1 MAHPSNINAKPN
13 REIVSLRP
21 SPHSSVLLNDLDELA
36 SPMNRRAAL
45 RLLALTAG
53 AVSSANFF
61 SSDAG
66 AAEKA
71 KSAAKTKPKVPAKAT
86 PTTLKAPGATTAPTA
101 APAAKSVRKV
111 KLGFIALTD
120 ASPII
125 MAKELGF
132 FKNRSLDVEVIKQA
146 SWPALRD
153 ALLTGQIDGAHCLYS
168 MPFSVAT
175 KIGGNG
181 STDLKV
187 AMMLNQNGQ
196 AITLARDFK
205 EVGYGDLP
213 GAKEFLESKDAPSL
227 AMTFPGG
234 THDLWL
240 RYWLAATKA
249 DTSKIKISA
258 VPPPQMVQ
266 NMSVGNVQAYCVG
279 EPWNAVAVQKGV
291 GFTHLATQDI
301 WQNHPEKALVVNA
314 KFAADTDTLAD
325 VMGAVFDAC
334 KWLDDLANR
343 SKAADTVSAP
353 QYVNAPAADI
363 RGRLLGQYDLGPG
376 LGAKDFKGDQMQFH
390 RGGAVNFPRKSHAI
404 WAMAQYQRFGL
415 LKETPNYQKLAD
427 DLILTDLY
435 AKVAAAEKVPIPVDD
450 MSPFEVKLD
459 KTVFDPKNPAAEVAR
474 K

>member
-1 MAHPSNINAKPN
+1 MAPSSNVNN
-13 REIVSLRP
+13 IVSPQASTPSTVASEDLR
-21 SPHSSVLLNDLDELA
+21 SS
-36 SPMNRRAAL
+36 MNRRMAL
-45 RLLALTAG
+45 RLLGLSAG
-53 AVSSANFF
+53 AVSATAVLGSSAH
-61 SSDAG
+61 
-66 AAEKA
+66 AAKAKPAA
-71 KSAAKTKPKVPAKAT
+71 KSAAKTPVKAT
-86 PTTLKAPGATTAPTA
+86 PTTAKAAA
-101 APAAKSVRKV
+101 APAASVTSAAAPATPATAKTVRKV

-181 STDLKV
+181 STDLKI

-213 GAKEFLESKDAPSL
+213 GAKEFLESKDTPSL

-249 DTSKIKISA
+249 DTSKVKISA

-314 KFAADTDTLAD
+314 KFAAETDTLAD

-363 RGRLLGQYDLGPG
+363 RGRLLGQYDFGPG
-376 LGAKDFKGDQMQFH
+376 VGTKDFKGDQMQFY

-415 LKETPNYQKLAD
+415 LKEAPNYTKLAD
-427 DLILTDLY
+427 ELILTDLY
-435 AKVAAAEKVPIPVDD
+435 AKVAAAEKVAIPSDD
-450 MSPFEVKLD
+450 MTPFEIKLD
-459 KTVFDPKNPAAEVAR
+459 KATFDPKNPSAEVTR

>member
-1 MAHPSNINAKPN
+1 MVPPSNVN
-13 REIVSLRP
+13 EIVSDPPAPVASSTFTNDFR
-21 SPHSSVLLNDLDELA
+21 SPID
-36 SPMNRRAAL
+36 RRLAL
-45 RLLALTAG
+45 RLLGLSAG
-53 AVSSANFF
+53 ALSTTALLGSSAQ
-61 SSDAG
+61 
-66 AAEKA
+66 
-71 KSAAKTKPKVPAKAT
+71 AAKTKTAKTPAKPAAKT
-86 PTTLKAPGATTAPTA
+86 APTTVKTPGATV
-101 APAAKSVRKV
+101 APAAAAAVAPAAAKTIRKV

-234 THDLWL
+234 THDMWL

-266 NMSVGNVQAYCVG
+266 NMTVGNVQAYCVG

-314 KFAADTDTLAD
+314 KFAAETDTLAD
-325 VMGAVFDAC
+325 VMGAVLDAC

-343 SKAADTVSAP
+343 SKAADTVSAA
-353 QYVNAPAADI
+353 QYVNAPAGDI
-363 RGRLLGQYDLGPG
+363 RGRLLGQYDFGPG
-376 LGAKDFKGDQMQFH
+376 VGTKDFKGDQMQFH
-390 RGGAVNFPRKSHAI
+390 RGGAVNFPRRSHAI
-404 WAMAQYQRFGL
+404 WALAQYQRFGL
-415 LKETPNYQKLAD
+415 LKEAPNYQKLAD

-435 AKVAAAEKVPIPVDD
+435 AKVAAAEKVAIPSDD
-450 MSPFEVKLD
+450 MTPFEVKLD
-459 KTVFDPKNPAAEVAR
+459 KAVFDPKNPAAEISR

>member
-1 MAHPSNINAKPN
+1 MVPPDTLNEVVPASQ
-13 REIVSLRP
+13 
-21 SPHSSVLLNDLDELA
+21 SPVLA
-36 SPMNRRAAL
+36 SAFADLRFPINRRTAL
-45 RLLALTAG
+45 RLLGLTAS
-53 AVSSANFF
+53 AVSTTAILG
-61 SSDAG
+61 SSAG
-66 AAEKA
+66 AATK
-71 KSAAKTKPKVPAKAT
+71 KAAKKVPAKAPAKAT
-86 PTTLKAPGATTAPTA
+86 PTVKAPGTTA
-101 APAAKSVRKV
+101 APAAIPAVTKSVRKV

-168 MPFSVAT
+168 MPLSVAT

-249 DTSKIKISA
+249 DTSKTKISA

-266 NMSVGNVQAYCVG
+266 NMTVGNVQAYCVG

-314 KFAADTDTLAD
+314 KFAAETDTLAD

-334 KWLDDLANR
+334 KWLDDLTNR

-376 LGAKDFKGDQMQFH
+376 LGAKDFKGDQMQFF
-390 RGGAVNFPRKSHAI
+390 RNGTVNFPRRSHAV
-404 WAMAQYQRFGL
+404 WALTQFQRFGL
-415 LKETPNYQKLAD
+415 LKEAPNYQKLAD

-435 AKVAAAEKVPIPVDD
+435 AKVAVAEKVPIPADD
-450 MSPFEVKLD
+450 MTPFEIKLD
-459 KTVFDPKNPAAEVAR
+459 KVVFDPKNPAAEASR

>member
-1 MAHPSNINAKPN
+1 MVPPDTLNEVVPASQ
-13 REIVSLRP
+13 
-21 SPHSSVLLNDLDELA
+21 SPVLA
-36 SPMNRRAAL
+36 SAFADLRFPINRRTAL
-45 RLLALTAG
+45 RLLGLTAS
-53 AVSSANFF
+53 AVSTTAILG
-61 SSDAG
+61 SSAG
-66 AAEKA
+66 AATK
-71 KSAAKTKPKVPAKAT
+71 KAAKKSPAKAPAKAT
-86 PTTLKAPGATTAPTA
+86 PTVKAPGTTA
-101 APAAKSVRKV
+101 APAAIPAVTKSVRKV

-168 MPFSVAT
+168 MPLSVAT

-249 DTSKIKISA
+249 DTSKTKISA

-266 NMSVGNVQAYCVG
+266 NMTVGNVQAYCVG

-314 KFAADTDTLAD
+314 KFAAETDTLAD

-334 KWLDDLANR
+334 KWLDDLTNR

-376 LGAKDFKGDQMQFH
+376 LGAKDFKGDQMQFF
-390 RGGAVNFPRKSHAI
+390 RNGTVNFPRRSHAV
-404 WAMAQYQRFGL
+404 WALTQFQRFGL
-415 LKETPNYQKLAD
+415 LKEAPNYQKLAD

-435 AKVAAAEKVPIPVDD
+435 AKVAVAEKVPIPADD
-450 MSPFEVKLD
+450 MTPFEIKLD
-459 KTVFDPKNPAAEVAR
+459 KVVFDPKNPAAEASR